1 MRHTHITHFSPF
13 LPSSSPRHRP
23 LRSLHYY
30 HPPGVVIS
38 SRHSFMLPWYLK
50 STFTTRTYFFLY
62 HAFCNAQGTAENLS
76 RTERRKKRKGKKK
89 GVGGGGCE
97 KNKATLTILIGSR
110 AGFSTVSW
118 DGLVFLPVVL
128 LGFCPLP

>member
-1 MRHTHITHFSPF
+1 MVPEKYIYNKNLFFS
-13 LPSSSPRHRP
+13 LPCLLQCSGDCRKPEP
-23 LRSLHYY
+23 D
-30 HPPGVVIS
+30 
-38 SRHSFMLPWYLK
+38 
-50 STFTTRTYFFLY
+50 
-62 HAFCNAQGTAENLS
+62 
-76 RTERRKKRKGKKK
+76 RKKKKKKRKKK
-89 GVGGGGCE
+89 GVEGGGCE

>member
-1 MRHTHITHFSPF
+1 MPF
-13 LPSSSPRHRP
+13 AM
-23 LRSLHYY
+23 LRGLQKTWA
-30 HPPGVVIS
+30 GQ
-38 SRHSFMLPWYLK
+38 K
-50 STFTTRTYFFLY
+50 
-62 HAFCNAQGTAENLS
+62 E
-76 RTERRKKRKGKKK
+76 EKKEKEKKK